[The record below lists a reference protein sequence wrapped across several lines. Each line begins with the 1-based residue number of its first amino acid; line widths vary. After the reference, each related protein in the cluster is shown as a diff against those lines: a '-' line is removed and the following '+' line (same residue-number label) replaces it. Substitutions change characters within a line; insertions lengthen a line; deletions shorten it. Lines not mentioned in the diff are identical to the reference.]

1 MDAAPCCFIQDSP
14 TLRDKGSR
22 DGSLIY
28 LDDSNDLQK
37 LLIRMGIILI
47 YLYMWDFT
55 DDDKKTIEEIYQ
67 PSIAVA
73 LTLASLQECP
83 AVAGS

>member
-1 MDAAPCCFIQDSP
+1 MDAAPCCFILDSP
-14 TLRDKGSR
+14 TLRDQGSG
-22 DGSLIY
+22 DSLIY

>member
-1 MDAAPCCFIQDSP
+1 
-14 TLRDKGSR
+14 
-22 DGSLIY
+22 
-28 LDDSNDLQK
+28 
-37 LLIRMGIILI
+37 MGIILI